1 MSSRAIE
8 LLRSMDLFDEVA
20 DDELPKIARLL
31 KELKVG
37 ENEAIFQQG
46 DPGDSLFIVLQGRV
60 RIATTDH
67 FGRERV
73 LAFYGPGEFFGDMA
87 VLTGAPRS
95 ATASASTA
103 VRLLQLRKEDFDWLV
118 GSSVGVMR
126 GMMRV
131 MVERQAAL
139 NTRLTQESGGTQSDV
154 RGQVTVVF
162 SPQGGAGQTVLA
174 TNLAVALAQMT
185 PDRVTIVD
193 LDLLFGHV
201 AMLLDLVPRTAL
213 AAITP
218 AAIRNLDHDS
228 LAYYL
233 AKHAES
239 SLCVLSGTLRPEDSE
254 LVTGE
259 HVRAIVEQLRRQFVH
274 VVVDAGSRFSEPCLA
289 AIEAADEVLVVVTPG
304 PGGARAAQEAQRV
317 LRDLLG
323 IPAERVRFVLNQPTP
338 YGRPSVQ
345 DLSEALGGT
354 PLAEDILEVAFGGEE
369 VSRASLNGLPLVMSR
384 SGNHLS
390 RAVVGLA
397 RELNQTS
404 KELAALGR

>member
-1 MSSRAIE
+1 
-8 LLRSMDLFDEVA
+8 MDLFE
-20 DDELPKIARLL
+20 ELPDTELAKIARLL
-31 KELKVG
+31 KEQKVG
-37 ENEAIFQQG
+37 ENEVIFNQG
-46 DPGDSLFIVLQGRV
+46 DPGDALYIVLQGRV

-95 ATASASTA
+95 ASASASTP
-103 VRLLQLRKEDFDWLV
+103 VRLLQLRKDDFDLLV
-118 GSSVGVMR
+118 TTNVAVMR

-139 NTRLTQESGGTQSDV
+139 NTRLTQEVGATQGDV

-162 SPQGGAGQTVLA
+162 SPLGGAGQTILA
-174 TNLAVALAQMT
+174 TNLGAALAELT
-185 PDRVTIVD
+185 PDRVVVVD

-218 AAIRNLDHDS
+218 AAIRALDRDS

-239 SLCVLSGTLRPEDSE
+239 SLRVLTGTLKPEDSE

-259 HVRAIVEQLRRQFVH
+259 HVRAMIDQLRRQFVH
-274 VVVDAGSRFSEPCLA
+274 VVIDAGSRFSEPCLA
-289 AIEAADEVLVVVTPG
+289 AIEAADQVIVVTTPG
-304 PGGARAAQEAQRV
+304 LGATRATQESQRV
-317 LRDLLG
+317 LRDLLTV
-323 IPAERVRFVLNQPTP
+323 PAERVRYVQNQPSP
-338 YGRPSVQ
+338 YGKLSAR
-345 DLSEALGGT
+345 DLA
-354 PLAEDILEVAFGGEE
+354 DILGTERVMEVPFGGEE
-369 VSRASLNGLPLVMSR
+369 VSKAGLNGFPVVMSR
-384 SGNHLS
+384 SGNPAS
-390 RAVVGLA
+390 RAIIGLA
-397 RELNQTS
+397 RELDQS
-404 KELAALGR
+404 GRELLALSR